1 MKGGM
6 QMNKKFLLIGMLALL
21 GIGAVSALVYYALLT
36 TTITVLPAIVLG
48 GDLNQ
53 DLGNTYSEEPVIGS
67 PIEISNNAPSKRDV
81 TISDD
86 GESQGVSVEYVSE
99 VTLSQKV
106 VVFGETNWALTG
118 DTAVVRYTVV
128 GDSFNAE
135 VVSGNKDGYVLV
147 YYKDNSDRFNSPA
160 KAIRVE
166 DVVGNLAYEDDNNN
180 EEDYCL
186 SDGYTT
192 CHGAKLWYIPETAVD
207 SEGNIDWSQASDFL
221 FETNLIQYNSDGE
234 ITIYP
239 ESTLTVV
246 PVYTVGQYESGEKEI
261 TTTVA

>member
-1 MKGGM
+1 
-6 QMNKKFLLIGMLALL
+6 MLALL
-21 GIGAVSALVYYALLT
+21 SVGVVSAIAYYALFT
-36 TTITVLPAIVLG
+36 TAFTVLPAVVLG

-53 DLGNTYSEEPVIGS
+53 NLGDTYSGEQVIGS
-67 PIEISNNAPSKRDV
+67 PIEISNNAPSSRDV

-135 VVSGNKDGYVLV
+135 VVSGSKDGYALV

-160 KAIRVE
+160 KAIKVS
-166 DVVGNLAYEDDNNN
+166 DVVGNLPYEDDNNQV
-180 EEDYCL
+180 EDYCL

-192 CHGAKLWYIPETAVD
+192 CNGAKLWYVPETAVD
-207 SEGNIDWSQASDFL
+207 SEGNIDWSQASNFL

-239 ESTLTVV
+239 ESTLTIV
-246 PVYTVGQYESGEKEI
+246 PVYTVSEYESGEKEI